1 MMNRGRA
8 SLTLLVSCTVA
19 GLIACGDRAESHDV
33 PQWTLTETLRIG
45 TMEEGP
51 ASFGGWIKG
60 IDADGQGRVWV
71 LDRETQEIR
80 VFSADGAHLMN
91 VGRKGSGPGEFRD
104 AEGIAFAKD
113 GRLWVRDAANARLSA
128 FASDGSFEDSR
139 ATTFCWSQGLWDPV
153 MANAERILDRDCYVR
168 DGQASGYYVV
178 GYKTDLSGV
187 DTIAD
192 LASCGDEGI
201 ADAAM
206 WVTKEGTSTRYRG
219 IPWAPEAH
227 TAVGAAGETW
237 CVPNS
242 SRFEILR
249 LVPGATDTARL
260 RITIPDVPVTQAERD
275 SAIAEIEKQGPTG
288 LDFSRIPTMKP
299 AIDRINVDDEGR
311 LWVRHTASDGAANFA
326 VFSPAGALLA
336 TARLPGYQL
345 GNHVPFV
352 VRGDAIYTATV
363 DHEDV
368 PLVVRITITKP
379 RS

>member
-1 MMNRGRA
+1 MLIRSRA
-8 SLTLLVSCTVA
+8 ALALFASCSLAVLV
-19 GLIACGDRAESHDV
+19 ACGDREESHDV
-33 PQWTLTETLRIG
+33 PVWTLTETLRIG

-71 LDRETQEIR
+71 LDRENQEIR

-104 AEGIAFAKD
+104 AEGIAFSQD
-113 GRLWVRDAANARLSA
+113 GRLWVKDAANSRLSV

-139 ATTFCWSQGLWDPV
+139 ATTFCTSQAMWDPV
-153 MANAERILDRDCYVR
+153 MANPERILDQDCYVR
-168 DGQASGYYVV
+168 NQQASGTHVV
-178 GYKTDLSGV
+178 GYRTDLSGV

-192 LASCGDEGI
+192 LATCGDKALG
-201 ADAAM
+201 DAAM
-206 WVTKEGTSTRYRG
+206 WVTRMGTSTRYKG

-227 TAVGAAGETW
+227 AAVGAKGETW

-249 LVPGATDTARL
+249 IVPGSTDTTHL

-275 SAIAEIEKQGPTG
+275 SAIADIERQGPTG

-326 VFSPAGALLA
+326 VFSPLGALLA
-336 TARLPGYQL
+336 TARLPGYHL
-345 GNHVPFV
+345 ANHVPFV

-363 DHEDV
+363 DHEGV
-368 PLVVRITITKP
+368 PVVVRITISKP
-379 RS
+379 RN